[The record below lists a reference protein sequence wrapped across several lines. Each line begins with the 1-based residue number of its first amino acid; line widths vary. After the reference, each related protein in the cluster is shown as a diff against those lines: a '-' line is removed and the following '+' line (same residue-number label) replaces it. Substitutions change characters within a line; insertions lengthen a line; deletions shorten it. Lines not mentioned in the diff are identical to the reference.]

1 MRPRPKSAPW
11 RPDRRDNVPGY
22 VYLLHFSGRVADHAQ
37 HYVGWTADV
46 KARTDQHRAGQG
58 AKLLA
63 EVKRLGLSFE
73 VVAVWPG
80 TRNDERRLKRRHHH
94 GRYCAQCS
102 GWDSHKVP
110 WQAPSPAAYGETT
123 DSEIPF

>member
-1 MRPRPKSAPW
+1 MKRRPTSAPW
-11 RPDRRDNVPGY
+11 HPDRRDNVPGM
-22 VYLLHFSGRVADHAQ
+22 VYLLHFSGRVVDHAQ
-37 HYVGWTADV
+37 HYLGWSANIE
-46 KARTDQHRAGQG
+46 ARIGQHRAGQG

-63 EVKRLGLSFE
+63 EVKHLGLSFE

-94 GRYCAQCS
+94 ARYCPVCT

-110 WQAPSPAAYGETT
+110 WQTPIPSPYGVQD